1 MLCVFYEIVKPALFF
16 FWKNIAR
23 KITLCYTEKRDA
35 FAQKKLHRVEVYCHP
50 DNVNSW
56 HLLER
61 LGFKREAH
69 LRRDIWFR
77 KDEAGA
83 PIWQDTYI
91 YGLLEEDLGK

>member
-1 MLCVFYEIVKPALFF
+1 VLCVFYEIVKPALFSF
-16 FWKNIAR
+16 EK
-23 KITLCYTEKRDA
+23 TLLGKQRCAILKKRDA
-35 FAQKKLHRVEVYCHP
+35 FAQKKLHRVEAYCHP

-56 HLLER
+56 HLPER

-69 LRRDIWFR
+69 LRRDIWFG